1 MSPYAKDM
9 QRSIGLAGIYVRIS
23 SDPNGE
29 ALGVQRQEADA
40 RKLCEAR
47 GWSVVDVFCDN
58 DRSAFSQ
65 RKPRPRYLAML
76 EAVSEGKINTIVA
89 WHPDRLHRQTR
100 ELVPFIDLVNT
111 HGVHVETVTAG
122 IYDLSTPSGRMNA
135 RIVGSVAEFESEHKA
150 ERIRRKLEENA
161 AKGKH
166 HGGVRPYGWR
176 DDRVTIIEE
185 EAAVVREAA
194 AMLLA
199 GQSIKAIV
207 RALNAAGHT
216 TSTGKPWIDVSVR
229 DMLMRPRNAG
239 LRSYYG
245 EVVGRGQWAP
255 ILTPEDF
262 HQVEAILSNPM
273 RRTTP
278 GRDGRV
284 HLLSVLARC
293 GVCEAPVTV
302 SKGRPYKGV
311 AKRVYRCPQRVHVV
325 RDQESVDDLVTQVIL
340 ARLGLPDAK
349 NLLADRRHADRAEVA
364 ARLAQELQDRLH
376 DAAEAYAAGTITMA
390 QLTTIN
396 GAVKPKLEQAQAE
409 AASPSRAKVLGDLV
423 TRDPVEVWEELSSDQ
438 RRAVVALLVDV
449 KIMPTHKGPNF
460 DPEAIKITWKT
471 S

>member
-1 MSPYAKDM
+1 MSQYAQDM
-9 QRSIGLAGIYVRIS
+9 KKSSGLAGIYVRIS

-40 RKLCEAR
+40 RMLCATR
-47 GWSVVDVFCDN
+47 GWTVVDVFCDN

-65 RKPRPRYLAML
+65 RKSRPRYQAMID
-76 EAVSEGKINTIVA
+76 AVREGKINTIVA

-100 ELVPFIDLVNT
+100 ELVPFIDLVNA

-161 AKGKH
+161 ARGKH
-166 HGGVRPYGWR
+166 HGGARPYGWR
-176 DDRVTIIEE
+176 NDRVTIIEK

-207 RALNAAGHT
+207 RTLNTAGHT
-216 TSTGKPWIDVSVR
+216 TATGKPWRDVTVR

-239 LRSYYG
+239 LRTHHG
-245 EVVGRGQWAP
+245 EVVGPGQWAP
-255 ILTPEDF
+255 ILPPEDF
-262 HQVEAILSNPM
+262 HQVEAILSNPV

-278 GRDGRV
+278 GRDGLV
-284 HLLSVLARC
+284 HLLSVIARC

-311 AKRVYRCPQRVHVV
+311 AKRVYRCPRRVHVV
-325 RDQESVDDLVTQVIL
+325 RDQESVDDLVTRVIL

-349 NLLADRRHADRAEVA
+349 SLLADRGHADEAETA
-364 ARLAQELQDRLH
+364 ARLAQELQDRLR
-376 DAAEAYAAGTITMA
+376 DAAEAYAAGAITIA

-396 GAVKPKLEQAQAE
+396 AAVKPKLEQAQAE

-423 TRDPVEVWEELSSDQ
+423 SRDPTEVWGELSPNQ
-438 RRAVVALLVDV
+438 RRAVVALLVEV
-449 KIMPTHKGPNF
+449 TIMPTRHGPVF
-460 DPEAIKITWKT
+460 DPESVRIEWRQP
-471 S
+471 